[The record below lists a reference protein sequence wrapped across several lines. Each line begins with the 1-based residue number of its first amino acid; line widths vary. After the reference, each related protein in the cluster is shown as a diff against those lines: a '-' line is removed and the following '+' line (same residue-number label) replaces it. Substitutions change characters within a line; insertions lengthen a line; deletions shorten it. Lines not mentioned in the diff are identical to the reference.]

1 MPDELGNVL
10 GLYEPY
16 TRGQLAALKSVPHPQ
31 GGGFVQ
37 SYSSWENWNRDLRG
51 GFEGTQVN
59 YAQKVGN
66 PSASSLVMAGVRW
79 AGNTMPEPPIQVKT
93 TTGKKGE
100 SEPIPNH
107 PLAQLWRR
115 PNPYY
120 SGRTLMKGLASS
132 WLIKADAYVQ
142 KVWNDA
148 GTYPVELWYVPHW
161 LIRPRWVGDNN
172 GGWLYGSEADD
183 PTAFIAYYEYDD
195 GRGRKYRL
203 EVSDVI
209 HFRDGI
215 NPETRCGENKLF
227 SILREIYGDN
237 EAANWFGALMANGGV
252 PKFIL
257 AADPD
262 LHMTPEKRQE
272 VSEAA
277 QRASTGD
284 NRHKVLTL
292 SGVKPYKL
300 PFSPE
305 ELDLRASRYMS
316 EDRFC
321 AVTGIP
327 AVELELGA
335 GRESSIYNNVRQ
347 ASERATERFLKP
359 AWDHI
364 AEELTVQLLPDF
376 VSGEKS
382 LLSVKG
388 YDGWAIKAQ
397 GEELYVAHDLSKVS
411 ALQEDEDAKHT
422 RVVSDYQ
429 GGVIMRSEA
438 RSALGYGSSV
448 EGDDAVD
455 KVFFDGTQPAPAQAD
470 DDTNADSAQTPPT
483 KSAPADSIVDS
494 VVEYFDSVAPEGA
507 KGALSAKVVSSNG
520 NRKK

>member
-1 MPDELGNVL
+1 MPDELGNFL
-10 GLYEPY
+10 GIHEPY
-16 TRGQLAALKSVPHPQ
+16 THAQLDALKSVPHPA
-31 GGGFVQ
+31 GGGYVQ
-37 SYSSWENWNRDLRG
+37 TFANWDEWGRG
-51 GFEGTQVN
+51 GRVGFNGTQTD
-59 YAQKVGN
+59 YASKVGD

-79 AGNTMPEPPIQVKT
+79 AGNTMPEPPVQVKK

-100 SEPIPNH
+100 SEVIPNH

-120 SGRTLMKGLASS
+120 SGRTLMKGIASS
-132 WLIKADAYVQ
+132 WLIKADAYVR
-142 KVWNDA
+142 KVWDK
-148 GTYPVELWYVPHW
+148 GHTRPTELWYVPHW
-161 LIRPRWVGDNN
+161 LIKPRWVGDNK
-172 GGWLYGSEADD
+172 GGWLYGPESDD
-183 PTAFIAYYEYDD
+183 PNAFIAYYEFDD

-203 EVSDVI
+203 EVDQVI
-209 HFRDGI
+209 HFRDGV

-262 LHMTPEKRQE
+262 LDLTAEKRAEISQ
-272 VSEAA
+272 AT
-277 QRASTGD
+277 QQASTGD
-284 NRHKVLTL
+284 NRNKVLTL

-300 PFSPE
+300 PFTPE

-359 AWDHI
+359 AWEHI

-376 VSGEKS
+376 VGGGKS
-382 LLSVKG
+382 LVSVKG
-388 YDGWAIKAQ
+388 YDGWAIKAG
-397 GEELYVAHDLSKVS
+397 GEELYVTHDLSKVS
-411 ALQEDEDAKHT
+411 ALQEDQDALHS
-422 RVVSDYQ
+422 RVVGDYK
-429 GGVIMRSEA
+429 GGIIMRSEA
-438 RSALGYGSSV
+438 RSALGYGPSD
-448 EGDDAVD
+448 ETNEDAD
-455 KVFFDGTQPAPAQAD
+455 KVFFSDTAP
-470 DDTNADSAQTPPT
+470 
-483 KSAPADSIVDS
+483 
-494 VVEYFDSVAPEGA
+494 SVAGGDNPGSGVRPPVIETS
-507 KGALSAKVVSSNG
+507 LSGNG
-520 NRKK
+520 NGTRNGR

>member
-1 MPDELGNVL
+1 MADELGNVL
-10 GLYEPY
+10 GVYEPF
-16 TRGQLAALKSVPHPQ
+16 TRAQLDALKSVPHPS
-31 GGGFVQ
+31 GGGYAQ
-37 SYSSWENWNRDLRG
+37 TYSSWGAWDRDIRG
-51 GFEGTQVN
+51 GFDGSEIDYGR
-59 YAQKVGN
+59 KVGN
-66 PSASSLVMAGVRW
+66 PAASSLVMAGIRW
-79 AGNTMPEPPIQVKT
+79 AGNTMPEPPVQVKR

-100 SEPIPNH
+100 SEVVPNH

-132 WLIKADAYVQ
+132 WIVKSDAYVQ

-148 GTYPVELWYVPHW
+148 GTRPAELWYMPHW
-161 LIRPRWVGDNN
+161 LVRPRWVGDNL
-172 GGWLYGSEADD
+172 GAWLYGAERDD

-262 LHMTPEKRQE
+262 LDLTPEKRKE
-272 VSEAA
+272 VSDET
-277 QRASTGD
+277 QRASRGD
-284 NRHKVLTL
+284 NRGKVLTL

-321 AVTGIP
+321 AITGIP

-376 VSGEKS
+376 VDGEKS

-388 YDGWAIKAQ
+388 YDGWAIKTA

-411 ALQEDEDAKHT
+411 ALQEDQDALHT
-422 RVVSDYQ
+422 RVGADYQ
-429 GGVIMRSEA
+429 NGIVMRSEA
-438 RSALGYGSSV
+438 RSALGYGSSD
-448 EGDDAVD
+448 EANEDAD
-455 KVFFDGTQPAPAQAD
+455 RVFYEKGQAAPAQ
-470 DDTNADSAQTPPT
+470 PPDE
-483 KSAPADSIVDS
+483 PAKA
-494 VVEYFDSVAPEGA
+494 VEVAGA
-507 KGALSAKVVSSNG
+507 SNG
-520 NRKK
+520 NGHK